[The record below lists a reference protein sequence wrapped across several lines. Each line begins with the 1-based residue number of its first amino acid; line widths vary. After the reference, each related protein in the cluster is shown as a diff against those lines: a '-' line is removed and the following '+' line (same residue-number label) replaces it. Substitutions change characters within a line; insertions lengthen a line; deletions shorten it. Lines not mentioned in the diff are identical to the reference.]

1 MTRQESIIRNS
12 TSALLAVAFC
22 AATVPFAVAQNSAP
36 AANFASG
43 AVAVGNSL
51 RLVVGRS
58 MFINST
64 ERLRRVYV
72 SNPDVLDSM
81 TSSPH
86 QIVVTARTTGT
97 SSLILWDETGGSQSY
112 QVTADVDLDAFRT
125 ALKEALPGESI
136 QVEARQDQIG
146 LAGTV
151 SNAAVAD
158 VAQKLAGQFSKNV
171 ASSLIIGPQHTPQ
184 VRLKVRVV
192 EIDRTR
198 AAQLGFNFFTTGKNT
213 SNLATGQFPSI
224 AVGTQTS
231 PSSNTNANANVS
243 SLLGLENL
251 LSLFYYNEALGVG
264 AAIQDLENKQ
274 VIQILA
280 EPTLSAMSGEKASF
294 LSGGEFPFP
303 VVQGGTGG
311 FTSVTIQFRPYG
323 VKLEFTPNVL
333 PDGTI
338 QLKVSPEVSAL
349 DYTNEVQISGYTIP
363 AINTRRADT
372 QVELK
377 SGQSFAIGGLLDNRT
392 SDELEKVPGIGDI
405 PILGRLFQSK
415 TSTHSVVELAVIV
428 TPTLVD
434 PLTDNTP
441 AMQPK
446 VVVPF
451 INSPK
456 FDREMTPKTPP
467 AQPQPQPTPQ
477 DVPVVEPKD

>member
-1 MTRQESIIRNS
+1 MAT
-12 TSALLAVAFC
+12 AFC
-22 AATVPFAVAQNSAP
+22 AAAVSAAAAQASP
-36 AANFASG
+36 AAPMAASFSSST
-43 AVAVGNSL
+43 AEVGNSL

-58 MFINST
+58 MFVNSA

-72 SNPDVLDSM
+72 SNPEVLDSM

-86 QIVVTARTTGT
+86 QIVVTAKSAGT
-97 SSLILWDETGGSQSY
+97 STLILWDETGGSQAY
-112 QVTADVDLDAFRT
+112 QVTTDLDVAAFRS
-125 ALKEALPGESI
+125 ALKDALPAENI
-136 QVEARQDQIG
+136 RVEGREDQIG
-146 LAGTV
+146 L
-151 SNAAVAD
+151 
-158 VAQKLAGQFSKNV
+158 
-171 ASSLIIGPQHTPQ
+171 QHTPQ

-198 AAQLGFNFFTTGKNT
+198 AQELGFNFFTTGKNT
-213 SNLATGQFPSI
+213 ANSSPGLFSGISVGQTTTSQTTTAT
-224 AVGTQTS
+224 
-231 PSSNTNANANVS
+231 NANVS
-243 SLLGLENL
+243 SLLGLGSL
-251 LSLFYYNEALGVG
+251 LSLFYYNSAIGVG
-264 AAIQDLENKQ
+264 ADIQALLNKQ

-280 EPTLSAMSGEKASF
+280 EPTLSTVSGQKASF

-349 DYTNEVQISGYTIP
+349 DYTNEVVISGYTVP

-372 QVELK
+372 EVELR
-377 SGQSFAIGGLLDNRT
+377 SGQSFVISGLLDNRT
-392 SDELEKVPGIGDI
+392 SDQLSKIPGIGDV
-405 PILGRLFQSK
+405 PILGKLFQSRN
-415 TSTHSVVELAVIV
+415 STHSVVELAVVV

-434 PLTDNTP
+434 PLSDNP
-441 AMQPK
+441 QAMQPK
-446 VVVPF
+446 MVVPF
-451 INSPK
+451 IDPPK
-456 FDREMTPKTPP
+456 FDKGLAPKTPP